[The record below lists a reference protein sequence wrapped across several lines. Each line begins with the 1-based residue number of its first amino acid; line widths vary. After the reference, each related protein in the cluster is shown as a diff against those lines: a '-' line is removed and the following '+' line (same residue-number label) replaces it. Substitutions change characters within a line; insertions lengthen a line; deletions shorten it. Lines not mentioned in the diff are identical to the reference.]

1 MHHTVRGVTVLE
13 DGGLLQVSLCVKR
26 LVYVNDAGETV
37 SGVCSNFL
45 CKSNQMKLI
54 H

>member
-1 MHHTVRGVTVLE
+1 MHHTVRGVTLPE

-37 SGVCSNFL
+37 KGVCSNFL
-45 CKSNQMKLI
+45 CESNLMKLL